1 MEATHLH
8 GNGVPETPQPLLVS
22 TMPQVSVGSSAPPAQ
37 LMNRDCGVLVSRSW
51 AALSFGAWVVHTIVV
66 LAGADTTLET
76 PAWAKTRSCRSPVS
90 RARGRAACDC

>member
-8 GNGVPETPQPLLVS
+8 GNGVPETPQPLPVS
-22 TMPQVSVGSSAPPAQ
+22 TTPQVSVGSSAPPAQ